1 MKSFFKTKII
11 IEMSNFLNN
20 LLERFFVLIKESDV
34 QIVSIQNIQRKCIKI
49 EVEDDTYLTYCVDLE
64 EHD

>member
-1 MKSFFKTKII
+1 
-11 IEMSNFLNN
+11 MSNFLNN